1 MSRISCLTLALLTAA
16 SAAHADAPD
25 RGLAGLDEIY
35 PKLDALYLDLHRN
48 PELSMKE
55 DRTAARLASELKA
68 LGYQVTTGV
77 GGTGVVGVLK
87 NGNGPTVLVRTELDA
102 LPIEEKTGLPY
113 ASTVKAV
120 DLNGKT
126 QPVMH
131 ACGHDIHMAGWT
143 GAAALLARHK
153 DLWHGTVVMIGQPGE
168 EVVQGARA
176 MIADGLFKRFPRPDF
191 AIAVHDT
198 SDEPAGKVL
207 IVPGFGMASVD
218 SVDVTIFGRSGHGA
232 KPHTTVDPVVI
243 AARTVLAL
251 QTLISREKDPLE
263 PGVITVGSIH
273 GGTKHNI
280 IPDEVKLQL
289 TVRTFTDEVRAHT
302 LEAIQ
307 RIVRGQAVSAGLPE
321 DRMPLVK
328 IEEEESI
335 SASYNTPELARRV
348 AKSLRDALGDAQ
360 VVERRPTMG
369 GEDFGEY
376 GRTTDKIPICIF
388 WLGAVEPER
397 MTESARSGRALPP
410 LHSSLFR
417 PAPEPTLKTGV
428 TAMTAA
434 VLGLAGVQ

>member
-1 MSRISCLTLALLTAA
+1 MSRTAFLGLALLTAA

-55 DRTAARLASELKA
+55 DRTAARLATELKA

-77 GGTGVVGVLK
+77 GGTGVVGVLR
-87 NGNGPTVLVRTELDA
+87 NGNGPTVLLRTELDG

-126 QPVMH
+126 QPAMH

-153 DLWHGTVVMIGQPGE
+153 DLWHGTVVMVGQPGE
-168 EVVQGARA
+168 EVVRGARA
-176 MIADGLFKRFPRPDF
+176 MIADGLFKRFPKPDF
-191 AIAVHDT
+191 ALAVHDT

-218 SVDVTIFGRSGHGA
+218 SVDVTIFGRGGHGA
-232 KPHTTVDPVVI
+232 KPHTTVDPVTI
-243 AARTVLAL
+243 AARTILAL

-280 IPDEVKLQL
+280 IPDEVKLQI
-289 TVRTFTDEVRAHT
+289 TVRTYSPAVRKLLLEGIARIAKAEAASANAPREPEIAVSESQDATYNDPALAHR
-302 LEAIQ
+302 LEAVLAQ
-307 RIVRGQAVSAGLPE
+307 R
-321 DRMPLVK
+321 
-328 IEEEESI
+328 
-335 SASYNTPELARRV
+335 
-348 AKSLRDALGDAQ
+348 LGKAN
-360 VVERRPTMG
+360 VVEGKPEMVA
-369 GEDFGEY
+369 EDFGEL
-376 GRTTDKIPICIF
+376 GKAAGVPSVLIRV
-388 WLGAVEPER
+388 GAVEPKKYAAAIAAG
-397 MTESARSGRALPP
+397 TALPS
-410 LHSSLFR
+410 LHSATFSPDRERTIRTDTSVLVL
-417 PAPEPTLKTGV
+417 ATLEL
-428 TAMTAA
+428 
-434 VLGLAGVQ
+434 LGAR

>member
-1 MSRISCLTLALLTAA
+1 MSRTTCLALVLLTVA

-35 PKLDALYLDLHRN
+35 PKLDALYLDLHRS

-55 DRTAARLASELKA
+55 DRTAARLATELKA

-77 GGTGVVGVLK
+77 GGTGVVGILK
-87 NGNGPTVLVRTELDA
+87 NGAGPTVLLRTELDA

-113 ASTVKAV
+113 ASTVKTV
-120 DLNGKT
+120 DLSGKT
-126 QPVMH
+126 QPAMH

-153 DLWHGTVVMIGQPGE
+153 DLWHGTVMMIGQPGE

-280 IPDEVKLQL
+280 IPEDVKLQI
-289 TVRTFTDEVRAHT
+289 TVRTYSPAVRKQLLEGIARIARAEAASANAPREPEVKVSESQDATYNDPALAHR
-302 LEAIQ
+302 LEAMLAQ
-307 RIVRGQAVSAGLPE
+307 R
-321 DRMPLVK
+321 
-328 IEEEESI
+328 
-335 SASYNTPELARRV
+335 
-348 AKSLRDALGDAQ
+348 LGKAN
-360 VVERRPTMG
+360 VVEGKPEMVA
-369 GEDFGEY
+369 EDFGEL
-376 GRTTDKIPICIF
+376 GKAAKAPSVLIRV
-388 WLGAVEPER
+388 GAVEPKQHAAAIAAG
-397 MTESARSGRALPP
+397 TPLPS
-410 LHSSLFR
+410 LHSASF
-417 PAPEPTLKTGV
+417 APDRERTIRATTSVLVLSTLEL
-428 TAMTAA
+428 
-434 VLGLAGVQ
+434 LGAR

>member
-1 MSRISCLTLALLTAA
+1 MSRTTCLALALLTAA

-87 NGNGPTVLVRTELDA
+87 NGTGPTVLLRTELDA
-102 LPIEEKTGLPY
+102 LPIEEKTGVPY
-113 ASTVKAV
+113 ASTAKVV
-120 DLNGKT
+120 DRNGVT
-126 QPVMH
+126 QPAMH

-153 DLWHGTVVMIGQPGE
+153 ELWHGTVVMIGQPGE

-191 AIAVHDT
+191 ALAVHDT

-232 KPHTTVDPVVI
+232 KPHTTVDPVML
-243 AARTVLAL
+243 AARTVVAL

-280 IPDEVKLQL
+280 IPEDVKLQI
-289 TVRTFTDEVRAHT
+289 TVRTYSPAVRKQL
-302 LEAIQ
+302 LEGIA
-307 RIVRGQAVSAGLPE
+307 RI
-321 DRMPLVK
+321 
-328 IEEEESI
+328 
-335 SASYNTPELARRV
+335 
-348 AKSLRDALGDAQ
+348 AKAEAAAAN
-360 VVERRPTMG
+360 VCP
-369 GEDFGEY
+369 
-376 GRTTDKIPICIF
+376 RT
-388 WLGAVEPER
+388 
-397 MTESARSGRALPP
+397 
-410 LHSSLFR
+410 SS
-417 PAPEPTLKTGV
+417 V
-428 TAMTAA
+428 
-434 VLGLAGVQ
+434 